1 MGSYCVTGDS
11 ISPAKMGDHILLDLE
26 EWALVLSKMLRFHFN
41 ISEDIKKIVQTIRVE
56 MKPELI
62 PLAEEKSNFG
72 KVVKKAIREMWA
84 LEYEVDELQT
94 KFAESIGTMDLDNLD
109 VDFIEDM
116 MLKAKP
122 LQSVLNVI
130 RKKQIEKLEEVKKSY
145 GEAIKDLD
153 GMKVTRPE
161 NPRRNLP
168 PPQQP
173 PPLPLKPPKP
183 KKRKNIFDLLI
194 YFPILLTTFHIMQ
207 KDCKDC

>member
-11 ISPAKMGDHILLDLE
+11 ISPAKMGDHIMLDLD

-41 ISEDIKKIVQTIRVE
+41 ISEDIKKIVQTIRIE

-84 LEYEVDELQT
+84 LEYEVDELQH
-94 KFAESIGTMDLDNLD
+94 KFADSIGKMDLDNLD

-122 LQSVLNVI
+122 LQSVLNDI
-130 RKKQIEKLEEVKKSY
+130 RGRQITKLEDIKAKY
-145 GEAIKDLD
+145 GEAVKDLD
-153 GMKVTRPE
+153 AMVVTRP
-161 NPRRNLP
+161 
-168 PPQQP
+168 
-173 PPLPLKPPKP
+173 PKP
-183 KKRKNIFDLLI
+183 APPAEAPAPAPEAAKA
-194 YFPILLTTFHIMQ
+194 
-207 KDCKDC
+207 

>member
-1 MGSYCVTGDS
+1 MG
-11 ISPAKMGDHILLDLE
+11 IMLDLE

-84 LEYEVDELQT
+84 LEYEVDELQS
-94 KFAESIGTMDLDNLD
+94 KFSESIGTLDLDNLD

-122 LQSVLNVI
+122 LQGILNDI
-130 RKKQIEKLEEVKKSY
+130 RGRQIKKLEDIKKTY
-145 GEAIKDLD
+145 GEAIKDLEAL
-153 GMKVTRPE
+153 VVER
-161 NPRRNLP
+161 
-168 PPQQP
+168 
-173 PPLPLKPPKP
+173 PPKGAEEV
-183 KKRKNIFDLLI
+183 
-194 YFPILLTTFHIMQ
+194 
-207 KDCKDC
+207 

>member
-1 MGSYCVTGDS
+1 MGKQWGKCSGQHS
-11 ISPAKMGDHILLDLE
+11 REMADHELLDIE
-26 EWALVLSKMLRFHFN
+26 EWELVLSKMLKFHFN
-41 ISEDIKKIVQTIRVE
+41 ISEEIKAVVQAIRQE

-62 PLAEEKSNFG
+62 PLAEDKATFG
-72 KVVKKAIREMWA
+72 KLVKKAIRRMWS
-84 LEYEVDELQT
+84 LEYEVDELQH
-94 KFAESIGTMDLDNLD
+94 KFADSIGKMDLDNLD

-161 NPRRNLP
+161 
-168 PPQQP
+168 
-173 PPLPLKPPKP
+173 KPEEKP
-183 KKRKNIFDLLI
+183 AAPAAAPAPAPEAAKA
-194 YFPILLTTFHIMQ
+194 
-207 KDCKDC
+207 

>member
-1 MGSYCVTGDS
+1 MGSCCVTGDS
-11 ISPAKMGDHILLDLE
+11 ISLAKMGDHLMLDLE

-94 KFAESIGTMDLDNLD
+94 KFSESIGTMDLDNLD

-122 LQSVLNVI
+122 LQSVLNCI
-130 RKKQIEKLEEVKKSY
+130 RARQITKLEEMKKTY
-145 GEAIKDLD
+145 GDAVKDLD
-153 GMKVTRPE
+153 GMTVARPA
-161 NPRRNLP
+161 
-168 PPQQP
+168 
-173 PPLPLKPPKP
+173 KPEEKP
-183 KKRKNIFDLLI
+183 AAAPAEAAPAAVKA
-194 YFPILLTTFHIMQ
+194 
-207 KDCKDC
+207 